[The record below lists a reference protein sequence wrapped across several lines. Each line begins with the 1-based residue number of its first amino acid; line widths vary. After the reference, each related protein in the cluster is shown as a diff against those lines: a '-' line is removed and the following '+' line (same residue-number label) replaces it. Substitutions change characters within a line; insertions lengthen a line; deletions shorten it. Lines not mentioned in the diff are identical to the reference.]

1 MSKLINISILTF
13 ALISLAQN
21 MLFAQLASP
30 VQSGSYL
37 PGIMGVRDYT
47 NPGFSGIFAI
57 DYNIFLTSNKY
68 FDRNGNEVDA
78 LDFVPELG
86 AVPIDID
93 ISGYI
98 NSLML
103 AYASPQ
109 LDFLGNAQYL
119 FILAPNYATANSRVA
134 LGELLNDPLVV
145 DGGASGFG
153 DLTVAP
159 LFLSWGFEKFDLTG
173 GYLFVAPT
181 GRFETGADD
190 NVGLG
195 YWSHIFQAAGY
206 YYLNEKATAIALIPS
221 YEFHSVTKDIDVTAG
236 SRFTLEYGISQY
248 LSEKFELTVQGGHTW
263 QVGEDSGDDVYW
275 DTSVK
280 DRMSIVGFGVGYSIT
295 ETFYTNFKWSTT
307 YGNRQNFKMSIFELE
322 LLFVPWIKESESN
335 GG

>member
-1 MSKLINISILTF
+1 MRNVILTLT
-13 ALISLAQN
+13 LIGLAQS
-21 MLFAQLASP
+21 MLFSQLASP
-30 VQSGSYL
+30 VQSGAYF

-47 NPGFSGIFAI
+47 NPGFSGIFVI
-57 DYNIFLTSNKY
+57 DYNIFLDSNKY
-68 FDRNGNEVDA
+68 FDRNGNETNA

-103 AYASPQ
+103 VYATPQ

-119 FILAPNYATANSRVA
+119 FILAPIYATANSRVA

-173 GYLFVAPT
+173 GYMFVAPT

-195 YWSHIFQAAGY
+195 YWSHILQAAGY
-206 YYLNEKATAIALIPS
+206 YYLNEKATAFALIPS
-221 YEFHSVTKDIDVTAG
+221 YEFHGVTKDIDVTPG

-248 LSEKFELTVQGGHTW
+248 VTERLELTAQGGHTW
-263 QVGEDSGDDVYW
+263 QVGKDSGEDVYW
-275 DTSVK
+275 NTSVK
-280 DRMSIVGFGVGYSIT
+280 DRTSVVGLGVGYTIT
-295 ETFYTNFKWSTT
+295 DRFYTNFKWFTT
-307 YGNRQNFKMSIFELE
+307 YGNRQNFKINAFELE
-322 LLFVPWIKESESN
+322 LLIVPWIKKSESN
-335 GG
+335 GE